1 MRLVI
6 QRVKSA
12 SVTVE
17 NEVISSIGPGI
28 LGLVGLHEHDT
39 LEDLEFCRKKL
50 LGAKIWENVDCKPW
64 KQSVKQKKYSILLV
78 SQFTLY
84 GTLNN
89 KKNQPDYKQ
98 AMKSV
103 PAEELY
109 NHFLNLV
116 RSNYESDKVHNG
128 KFGAMMDVALVNDGP
143 VTLVIES
150 DPQPKPDNEEAKID
164 NAEKR
169 LNEG

>member
-1 MRLVI
+1 MSIEFSFDHRHHHRHRRRLNRSLPSRFLPFKLFCFNNIIFYQALILLQACFSHSMRLVI

-64 KQSVKQKKYSILLV
+64 
-78 SQFTLY
+78 
-84 GTLNN
+84 
-89 KKNQPDYKQ
+89 
-98 AMKSV
+98 
-103 PAEELY
+103 
-109 NHFLNLV
+109 NL
-116 RSNYESDKVHNG
+116 K
-128 KFGAMMDVALVNDGP
+128 
-143 VTLVIES
+143 
-150 DPQPKPDNEEAKID
+150 
-164 NAEKR
+164 
-169 LNEG
+169 